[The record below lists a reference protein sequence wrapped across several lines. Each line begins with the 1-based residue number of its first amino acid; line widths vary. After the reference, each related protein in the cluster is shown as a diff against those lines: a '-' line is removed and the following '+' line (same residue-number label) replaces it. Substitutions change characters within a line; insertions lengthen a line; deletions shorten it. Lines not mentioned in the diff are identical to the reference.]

1 MESIGVLWNH
11 DQTEDQFL
19 LPLCHRRNHR
29 QDGRSRPPRPYLYA
43 QQNRG
48 RLHNL
53 TPRTAT
59 HQQRQQAEAQNRRS
73 YSGADARGQQDGR
86 ATMTNLQ
93 LLLTIGI
100 PSILVILSWLSNRQ
114 DFRDLSAKVDR
125 HYENFNNQVTTLL
138 TTIHNVDTRVVKI
151 EAEKK

>member
-1 MESIGVLWNH
+1 
-11 DQTEDQFL
+11 
-19 LPLCHRRNHR
+19 
-29 QDGRSRPPRPYLYA
+29 
-43 QQNRG
+43 
-48 RLHNL
+48 
-53 TPRTAT
+53 
-59 HQQRQQAEAQNRRS
+59 
-73 YSGADARGQQDGR
+73 
-86 ATMTNLQ
+86 MTNLQ